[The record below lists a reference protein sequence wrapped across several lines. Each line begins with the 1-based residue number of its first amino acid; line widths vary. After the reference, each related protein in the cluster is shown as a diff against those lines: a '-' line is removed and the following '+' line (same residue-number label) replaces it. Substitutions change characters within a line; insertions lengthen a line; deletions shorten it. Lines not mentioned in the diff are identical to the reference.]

1 MAFKLLEMAQ
11 LRWRHL
17 DGAQLLPVVRA
28 GARFVDGVQVDP
40 VKQVAQSTDNQPR
53 EAI

>member
-17 DGAQLLPVVRA
+17 DGAQLLPVVRV
-28 GARFVDGVQVDP
+28 GVGFVDGVEVDSA
-40 VKQVAQSTDNQPR
+40 KNASQSTDNQPR
-53 EAI
+53 EAA